1 MTDYKA
7 LTQKYEID
15 VYPRRDIV
23 LVKGKGARVW
33 DDMGNEYIDMAAGI
47 SVANIGHSNDKVV
60 EALTKQAAT
69 LITCPNTF
77 YNDTKALFLEKLFSI
92 APKNLTRAFLTNS
105 GTEAIEGAIK
115 FARLNT
121 NLPDRQAGKTKF
133 IAAMKGF
140 HGRTLGALSATYKKE
155 YREGFEPLVPGFTF
169 VPFNNFDKL
178 AEAVDNDT
186 AGIILE
192 PVQGEGGINIGQ
204 KEYFQKVRQLCDEK
218 NILLI
223 IDEIQTGFCRTGK
236 IFAIEHLGIQAD
248 MMTLAKSIAGGFPM
262 GAVLCSDKIQVEK
275 SKHGST
281 FGGNPLACAAGIAS
295 IDFMLEEKLWEQ
307 AEAKGK
313 YFKEKLEKFNLSK
326 VREIRII
333 GLMIGIELKDKVQPV
348 IVELLDKGII
358 SLPAGTTVLRLL
370 PPLVISYEDLD
381 TVIER
386 LAEVLK

>member
-1 MTDYKA
+1 MKDYKA
-7 LTQKYEID
+7 LIEQYEID
-15 VYPRRDIV
+15 VYPRRDVV
-23 LVKGKGARVW
+23 LVKGKGAHIW
-33 DDMGNEYIDMAAGI
+33 DDKGNEFIDMAAGI
-47 SVANIGHSNDKVV
+47 SVANIGHANDKVV
-60 EALTKQAAT
+60 EAISKQAAT

-92 APKNLTRAFLTNS
+92 VPKNLTRAFLTNS
-105 GTEAIEGAIK
+105 GTEAIEAAIK

-121 NLPDRQAGKTKF
+121 KKTKF

-140 HGRTLGALSATYKKE
+140 HGRTYGALSATFKKE
-155 YREGFEPLVPGFTF
+155 YREGFEPLVPGFNF
-169 VPFNNFDKL
+169 APFNNFEKL
-178 AEAVDNDT
+178 SEMVDDDT
-186 AGIILE
+186 AAIILE

-204 KEYFQKVRQLCDEK
+204 KEYFQKVRKLCDEK

-236 IFAIEHLGIQAD
+236 MFAIEHIGIEAD

-262 GAVLCSDKIQVEK
+262 GVLLCSDKIKIEK

-281 FGGNPLACAAGIAS
+281 FGGNPLACAAGLAS
-295 IDFMLEEKLWEQ
+295 IDFMLESKLWEQ
-307 AEAKGK
+307 AEAKGE
-313 YFKEKLEKFNLSK
+313 YFKEKLENLQLSK

-348 IVELLDKGII
+348 LEELLKRNIVA
-358 SLPAGTTVLRLL
+358 LPAGTTVLRML

-381 TVIER
+381 KVVEI
-386 LAEVLK
+386 LKELLK

>member
-1 MTDYKA
+1 MIDYKE
-7 LTQKYEID
+7 LTQKYEVD
-15 VYPRRDIV
+15 VYPRRDVV

-33 DDMGNEYIDMAAGI
+33 DDKGNEYIDMAAGI
-47 SVANIGHSNDKVV
+47 SVANIGHANDRIV
-60 EALTKQAAT
+60 EALTKQAST

-77 YNDTKALFLEKLFSI
+77 YNDTKAIFLEKLFSI
-92 APKNLTRAFLTNS
+92 VPKNLTKAFLTNS

-121 NLPDRQAGKTKF
+121 KKTKF

-155 YREGFEPLVPGFTF
+155 YREDFEPLVPGFTF
-169 VPFNNFDKL
+169 VPYNNFEKL
-178 AEAVDNDT
+178 VEVVDDDT

-192 PVQGEGGINIGQ
+192 PIQGEGGINIGQ
-204 KEYFQKVRQLCDEK
+204 KEYFQKVRQLCNEK

-236 IFAIEHLGIQAD
+236 MFAIESLGVEAD
-248 MMTLAKSIAGGFPM
+248 IMTLAKSIAGGFPM
-262 GAVLCSDKIQVEK
+262 GAILCSDKIKVEK

-295 IDFMLEEKLWEQ
+295 IDFMLENKLWEQ

-313 YFKEKLEKFNLSK
+313 YFKEKLEKLNLSK
-326 VREIRII
+326 VREIRIV
-333 GLMIGIELKDKVQPV
+333 GLMIGIELKDKSQPV
-348 IVELLDKGII
+348 IVELLNKRII

-381 TVIER
+381 TVVEK

>member
-1 MTDYKA
+1 MIDYKEI
-7 LTQKYEID
+7 TQKYEID

-23 LVKGKGARVW
+23 LVKGKGARLW
-33 DDMGNEYIDMAAGI
+33 DDKGNEYIDMAAGI
-47 SVANIGHSNDKVV
+47 SVANIGHANEKVV
-60 EALTKQAAT
+60 EALTKQAST

-77 YNDTKALFLEKLFSI
+77 YNDTKAIFLEKLFSI
-92 APKNLTRAFLTNS
+92 VPKNLTKAFLTNS

-121 NLPDRQAGKTKF
+121 KKTKF

-155 YREGFEPLVPGFTF
+155 YREDFEPLVPGFTF
-169 VPFNNFDKL
+169 VPYNNFEKL
-178 AEAVDNDT
+178 AEVVDGDT

-192 PVQGEGGINIGQ
+192 PIQGEGGINIGQ

-236 IFAIEHLGIQAD
+236 MFAIESLGIEAD
-248 MMTLAKSIAGGFPM
+248 IMTLAKSIAGGFPM
-262 GAVLCSDKIQVEK
+262 GAILCSDKIQVEK

-295 IDFMLEEKLWEQ
+295 IDFMIENKLWEQ
-307 AEAKGK
+307 AEEKGK
-313 YFKEKLEKFNLSK
+313 YFKEKLEKLNLSK
-326 VREIRII
+326 IREIRIV
-333 GLMIGIELKDKVQPV
+333 GLMIGIELKDKSQPV
-348 IVELLDKGII
+348 IVELLNKGII
-358 SLPAGTTVLRLL
+358 SLPAGTTVLRML
-370 PPLVISYEDLD
+370 PPLVISYEDLN
-381 TVIER
+381 TVVEK
-386 LAEVLK
+386 LAQVLK

>member
-1 MTDYKA
+1 MIDYKEI
-7 LTQKYEID
+7 TQKYEID

-23 LVKGKGARVW
+23 LVKGKGARLW
-33 DDMGNEYIDMAAGI
+33 DDKGNEYIDMAAGI
-47 SVANIGHSNDKVV
+47 SVANIGHANEKVV
-60 EALTKQAAT
+60 EALTKQAST

-77 YNDTKALFLEKLFSI
+77 YNDTKAIFLEKLFSI
-92 APKNLTRAFLTNS
+92 VPKNLTKAFLTNS

-121 NLPDRQAGKTKF
+121 KKTKF

-155 YREGFEPLVPGFTF
+155 YREDFEPLVPGFTF
-169 VPFNNFDKL
+169 VPYNNFEKL
-178 AEAVDNDT
+178 AEVVDGDT

-192 PVQGEGGINIGQ
+192 PIQGEGGINIGE

-236 IFAIEHLGIQAD
+236 MFAIESLGIEAD
-248 MMTLAKSIAGGFPM
+248 IMTLAKSIAGGFPM
-262 GAVLCSDKIQVEK
+262 GAILCSDKIKVEK

-295 IDFMLEEKLWEQ
+295 IDFMLENKLWEQ

-313 YFKEKLEKFNLSK
+313 YFREKLEKLNLSK
-326 VREIRII
+326 VRDIRIV
-333 GLMIGIELKDKVQPV
+333 GLMIGIELKDKSQPV
-348 IVELLDKGII
+348 IVELLNKGII
-358 SLPAGTTVLRLL
+358 SLPAGTTVLRML

-381 TVIER
+381 TVVEK

>member
-1 MTDYKA
+1 MIDYKE
-7 LTQKYEID
+7 LTQKYELD
-15 VYPRRDIV
+15 VYPRRDVV
-23 LVKGKGARVW
+23 LVKGKGARLW
-33 DDMGNEYIDMAAGI
+33 DDKGNEYIDMAAGI
-47 SVANIGHSNDKVV
+47 SVANIGHSNDKIV
-60 EALTKQAAT
+60 EALTRQAST

-77 YNDTKALFLEKLFSI
+77 YNDTKAVFLEKLFSI
-92 APKNLTRAFLTNS
+92 VPKNLTKAFLTNS

-121 NLPDRQAGKTKF
+121 KKTKF

-169 VPFNNFDKL
+169 VPYNNFEKIS
-178 AEAVDNDT
+178 EAVDENT

-204 KEYFQKVRQLCDEK
+204 KEYFQKVRQLCNEK
-218 NILLI
+218 DILLI

-236 IFAIEHLGIQAD
+236 MFAIESLGIEAD

-262 GAVLCSDKIQVEK
+262 GAILCSDKIQVEK

-281 FGGNPLACAAGIAS
+281 FGGNPLACAAGTAS
-295 IDFMLEEKLWEQ
+295 IEFMLENRLWEQ

-313 YFKEKLEKFNLSK
+313 YFKEKLEKLNLSK
-326 VREIRII
+326 VREIRIV
-333 GLMIGIELKDKVQPV
+333 GLMIGIELKDKSQPV
-348 IVELLDKGII
+348 IVEILSRGII
-358 SLPAGTTVLRLL
+358 SLPAGTTVLRML
-370 PPLVISYEDLD
+370 PPLVIGYEDLD
-381 TVIER
+381 TVIEK
-386 LAEVLK
+386 LAEVLS

>member
-1 MTDYKA
+1 MIDYKDI
-7 LTQKYEID
+7 TQKYEID
-15 VYPRRDIV
+15 VYPRRDVV
-23 LVKGKGARVW
+23 LVKGKGARLW
-33 DDMGNEYIDMAAGI
+33 DDKGNEYIDMASGI
-47 SVANIGHSNDKVV
+47 SVANIGHANEKVV
-60 EALTKQAAT
+60 AALTKQAST

-77 YNDTKALFLEKLFSI
+77 YNDTKAIFLEKLFSI
-92 APKNLTRAFLTNS
+92 VPKNLTKAFLTNS

-121 NLPDRQAGKTKF
+121 KKTKF

-155 YREGFEPLVPGFTF
+155 YREDFEPLVPGFTF
-169 VPFNNFDKL
+169 VPYNNFEKL
-178 AEAVDNDT
+178 VEAVDNDT

-192 PVQGEGGINIGQ
+192 PIQGEGGINIGQ
-204 KEYFQKVRQLCDEK
+204 KEYFQKVRQLCYEK

-236 IFAIEHLGIQAD
+236 MFAIESLGIEAD
-248 MMTLAKSIAGGFPM
+248 IMTLAKSIAGGFPM
-262 GAVLCSDKIQVEK
+262 GAILCSDKIQVEK

-281 FGGNPLACAAGIAS
+281 FGGNPLACAAGLAS
-295 IDFMLEEKLWEQ
+295 IEYMLENKLWEQ

-313 YFKEKLEKFNLSK
+313 YFKEKLEKYNLSK
-326 VREIRII
+326 VREIRIV
-333 GLMIGIELKDKVQPV
+333 GLMIGIELKDKSQPV
-348 IVELLDKGII
+348 IVELLSRGII
-358 SLPAGTTVLRLL
+358 SLPAGTTVLRML

-381 TVIER
+381 SVVEK

>member
-1 MTDYKA
+1 MKDYKA
-7 LTQKYEID
+7 LINQYEVD
-15 VYPRRDIV
+15 VYPRRDVV
-23 LVKGKGARVW
+23 LVKGKGAHVW
-33 DDMGNEYIDMAAGI
+33 DDQGKEYIDMAAGI
-47 SVANIGHSNDKVV
+47 SVANVGHANSKVV
-60 EALTKQAAT
+60 EAISKQAAT

-77 YNDTKALFLEKLFSI
+77 YNDTKALFLEKLFSV
-92 APKNLTRAFLTNS
+92 APKNLVKAFLTNS
-105 GTEAIEGAIK
+105 GTEAVEAAFK

-121 NLPDRQAGKTKF
+121 RKTKF

-140 HGRTLGALSATYKKE
+140 HGRTFGALSATYKKE

-169 VPFNNFDKL
+169 VPYNNFEKL
-178 AEAVDNDT
+178 AEAVDADT

-204 KEYFQKVRQLCDEK
+204 KEYFQAVRKLCNEK

-236 IFAIEHLGIQAD
+236 MFAIEYLGIEAD
-248 MMTLAKSIAGGFPM
+248 MMTVAKSIAGGFPM

-281 FGGNPLACAAGIAS
+281 FGGNPLACASGIAS
-295 IDFMLEEKLWEQ
+295 IDFMLENKLWEQ

-313 YFKEKLEKFNLSK
+313 YFKEKLEKYNLSK

-333 GLMIGIELKDKVQPV
+333 GLMIGIELKDKSQPV
-348 IVELLDKGII
+348 IIDLLSKGII

-381 TVIER
+381 TVVEKLVEI
-386 LAEVLK
+386 LS